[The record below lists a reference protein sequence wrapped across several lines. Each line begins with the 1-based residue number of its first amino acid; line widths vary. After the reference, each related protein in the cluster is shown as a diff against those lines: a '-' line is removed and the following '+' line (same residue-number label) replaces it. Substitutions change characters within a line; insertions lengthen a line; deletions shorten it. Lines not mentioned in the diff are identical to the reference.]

1 MKRHFALHR
10 LNQSQRIRLYLI
22 LSPALFVVGLLFFN
36 SMIVS
41 LLLQVLLIPA
51 ELHYIKQI
59 EYRLKREM
67 SDQFRDLLYSLSASI
82 ATGRQMREALE
93 DATEALKI
101 IYDEKSLLCIEL
113 TKILKQVGE
122 TNESLEKLLLE
133 FADRTKVQDIQSF
146 VDIYMVSRKTGGNL
160 EKVIHKTA
168 DILLERMELEKSIRV
183 LTAQK
188 RMESRIMVIMPFLV
202 LLFLRV
208 SSPEYLQVMYSTWFG
223 RMLMSIALTSIISSY
238 LLSMKFTQIEL

>member
-1 MKRHFALHR
+1 
-10 LNQSQRIRLYLI
+10 
-22 LSPALFVVGLLFFN
+22 
-36 SMIVS
+36 MIVS

-223 RMLMSIALTSIISSY
+223 RMLMSIALISIISSY

>member
-223 RMLMSIALTSIISSY
+223 RMLMSIALISIISSY